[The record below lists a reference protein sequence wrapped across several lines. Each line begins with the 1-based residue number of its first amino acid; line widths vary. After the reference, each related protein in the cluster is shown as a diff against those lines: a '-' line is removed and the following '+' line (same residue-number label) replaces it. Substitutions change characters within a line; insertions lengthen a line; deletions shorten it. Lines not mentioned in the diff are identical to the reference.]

1 MSEDATKT
9 RITKMLKTLE
19 EDRVEMDGLE
29 LDDLKDA
36 MSHPK
41 APEILAKWMPHEATA
56 VKQGEPAPDF
66 TLPYLPGHGVLP
78 GHGEEGE
85 SMTLSSHFGKRPVGL
100 IFGSYT

>member
-9 RITKMLKTLE
+9 MITRMLKSLE
-19 EDRVEMDGLE
+19 EGGVEMDGLE

-41 APEILAKWMPHEATA
+41 APEILAKWMPHEATS
-56 VKQGEPAPDF
+56 VKQGESAPDF
-66 TLPYLPGHGVLP
+66 TLSYLPGYGVK
-78 GHGEEGE
+78 GQ
-85 SMTLSSHFGKRPVGL
+85 SMTLSSHVGKRPVGL

>member
-1 MSEDATKT
+1 
-9 RITKMLKTLE
+9 MLKTLE

-66 TLPYLPGHGVLP
+66 TLRFLPGYS
-78 GHGEEGE
+78 EEGE

>member
-1 MSEDATKT
+1 MSEDAMKT
-9 RITKMLKTLE
+9 MIAGMLKSLE
-19 EDRVEMDGLE
+19 EGGIEMEALE

-41 APEILAKWMPHEATA
+41 APEILRKWMPHEATA

-66 TLPYLPGHGVLP
+66 TLRFLS